1 MFPHVGRG
9 NLARECHL
17 RAEAEF
23 LRLALQQFP
32 QFPAMETYPDLLAR
46 IRALR

>member
-1 MFPHVGRG
+1 LFHAPQNIV
-9 NLARECHL
+9 
-17 RAEAEF
+17 
-23 LRLALQQFP
+23 QQFP